1 MTQFEAEE
9 LVRILKR
16 RHQEEKELVEKTYSL
31 EREQLEADRKHTI
44 NRLSE
49 KEVKAQKELAEAKA
63 EMFRTHKSSEEWKE
77 KVLKVKELGAS
88 LKAIVREI
96 SDMKRYYQNEFQAN
110 RDKRDSKFRN
120 LVTQYSIEHAKIMI
134 QVERKP
140 KEDQVNYWKQKFY
153 RAEDELKKLKET
165 SAA

>member
-16 RHQEEKELVEKTYSL
+16 RHQEEKELIEKTYSL

-120 LVTQYSIEHAKIMI
+120 LVTLYSIEHAKIMI

>member
-16 RHQEEKELVEKTYSL
+16 RHQEEKELIEKTYSL

>member
-16 RHQEEKELVEKTYSL
+16 RHQEEKELIEKTYSL

-63 EMFRTHKSSEEWKE
+63 EMFRTNKSSEEWKE
-77 KVLKVKELGAS
+77 KVLKVTELGAS

-140 KEDQVNYWKQKFY
+140 KEDDGEIRGWSEGGLDGISIADMLGNK
-153 RAEDELKKLKET
+153 
-165 SAA
+165 

>member
-16 RHQEEKELVEKTYSL
+16 RHQEEKELIEKTYSL
-31 EREQLEADRKHTI
+31 QKDQLEADRKHTI

-49 KEVKAQKELAEAKA
+49 KENKAHIELAEAKA
-63 EMFRTHKSSEEWKE
+63 EMFKTKRGSDEWKE
-77 KVLKVKELGAS
+77 KMIKVKECGAK
-88 LKAIVREI
+88 LKTICREI
-96 SDMKRYYQNEFQAN
+96 SDMNRYYQNEFHNN
-110 RDKRDSKFRN
+110 REKRDSKFRN
-120 LVTQYSIEHAKIMI
+120 LVTQYIIEHAKIMI

-153 RAEDELKKLKET
+153 RAEEELKKLKET

>member
-16 RHQEEKELVEKTYSL
+16 RHQEEKELIEKTYSL

-153 RAEDELKKLKET
+153 RAEDELKKLKEI

>member
-16 RHQEEKELVEKTYSL
+16 RHQEEKELIEKTYSL

-153 RAEDELKKLKET
+153 KAEEELKKLKEI

>member
-16 RHQEEKELVEKTYSL
+16 RHQEEKELIEKTYSL

-49 KEVKAQKELAEAKA
+49 KEVKAQKELAEAQA

-153 RAEDELKKLKET
+153 RAEDELKKLKEI